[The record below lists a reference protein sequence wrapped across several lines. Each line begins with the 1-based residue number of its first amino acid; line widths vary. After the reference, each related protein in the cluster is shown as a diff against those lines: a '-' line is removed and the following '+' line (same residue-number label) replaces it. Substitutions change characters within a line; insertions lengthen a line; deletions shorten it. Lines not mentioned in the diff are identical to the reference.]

1 MGFASHDQQLYTAQ
15 VISRKYKE
23 AILVFFISTAF
34 GWLIIGL
41 IWLALLA
48 WLWRR
53 EQRQLPTILAAADLL
68 AGGVLCLLTVGF
80 FWRTLSGDVYQPAD
94 GGDLVS
100 FLYPTYRFAAAQ
112 LQQWTLPLW
121 NPHLY
126 GGAPFISD
134 IQAGFLYP
142 PNLLLFLLWPDF
154 PYQAMQWLTIGHLY
168 WAGLGLYVF
177 LRTWPWRPGQSLSRP
192 AALFGA
198 LAFQFS
204 DPLLIHLGNLNL
216 IAVLSWLPWTL
227 AAYHQALTQQSR
239 RWLALAVLLFAIST
253 YAGHAQ
259 STFYVALTIAL
270 YTTGY
275 WVLDIR
281 DKESAG
287 RSYQH
292 LLSISQY
299 PIVFY
304 LLAALLTAPILLPA
318 LELARFTERSS
329 FTYQDT
335 VAFSLAPTQVI
346 GLLTPG
352 FFGRGPALHWS
363 LWSRVETPYA
373 GVATVLLALG
383 AFFLADQTTR
393 RRLLLW
399 AGIALFGFVTALGI
413 YAIVHGWLTAFLPL
427 FGQFRAPARALVLW
441 TLAVAVLGA
450 IGVELVAATV
460 TKPLTEQTGWRTWQ
474 SLLQRGAFILLGIVL
489 PLLYVA
495 LLLTQENETAFLRT
509 SIAALALTLVVLFW
523 LATWAV
529 VALHWSGWLGAQGQA
544 IALITL
550 LFFDLSATGAYTDIS
565 SSDPTLGFQQPEIV
579 NFLRSDPDLARIDT
593 LTDINALWQP
603 DAAALHGL
611 QDVGGIANPLMLAQW
626 RTLWASLGGRQTALY
641 DMLNIEYV
649 IVKDGTPLPE
659 GKFQLAFD
667 APGPLAVYRNETPL
681 PRAWL
686 VHEIQTVEST
696 AQAYTALQAPT
707 FEPRQQ
713 AILVADPALPTLAP
727 ATAEEQVQI
736 THYGS
741 NEITLAVNSSAP
753 ALLVLSEIWYPG
765 WQATV
770 NGVSQPLWQA
780 NGALRALPVPGGQST
795 VLLKFA
801 PLSWRLGLVGLGI
814 GCVLLLLVSL
824 GWRWQ
829 RRSRTG

>member
-1 MGFASHDQQLYTAQ
+1 VYTAG

-34 GWLIIGL
+34 GWLLIGL

-53 EQRQLPTILAAADLL
+53 EQRQQKIPIAAADLL
-68 AGGVLCLLTVGF
+68 AGGILCLLTVGF

-134 IQAGFLYP
+134 IQAGFLYL
-142 PNLLLFLLWPDF
+142 PNLLLFVLWPEF
-154 PYQAMQWLTIGHLY
+154 PYQAMQWLSIGHLY
-168 WAGLGLYVF
+168 WAGLGVYVF
-177 LRTWPWRPGQSLSRP
+177 LRTWQWRPGQSLSQP

-216 IAVLSWLPWTL
+216 IAVLSWLPWILT
-227 AAYHQALTQQSR
+227 AYHQALTHRSR
-239 RWLALAVLLFAIST
+239 RWLALASLLFAIST

-259 STFYVALTIAL
+259 STFYVALTLAL
-270 YTTGY
+270 YTIGY
-275 WVLDIR
+275 WVLDRR
-281 DKESAG
+281 DQESAG
-287 RSYQH
+287 SAYQS
-292 LLSISQY
+292 LLSNIQY
-299 PIVFY
+299 PILFY
-304 LLAALLTAPILLPA
+304 LLTALLTAPILLPA
-318 LELARFTERSS
+318 LELTRFTERSS

-373 GVATVLLALG
+373 GVATLLLALG
-383 AFFLADQTTR
+383 ALFLADQTTR
-393 RRLLLW
+393 RRLLIW

-413 YAIVHGWLTAFLPL
+413 YAIIHGWLTALLPL
-427 FGQFRAPARALVLW
+427 FGQFRAPARALLLW
-441 TLAVAVLGA
+441 TLGIAVLGA
-450 IGVELVAATV
+450 LGIDLVAATV
-460 TKPLTEQTGWRTWQ
+460 AKQLSGQTGWRAWQ
-474 SLLQRGAFILLGIVL
+474 SLLQRGAFTLLGVVV
-489 PLLYVA
+489 PLVYVA
-495 LLLTQENETAFLRT
+495 LLLTQENETAFLRA
-509 SIAALALTLVVLFW
+509 SLAALALTFVALFW

-529 VALHWSGWLGAQGQA
+529 AALHWSGWLNAQGQA
-544 IALITL
+544 IALVAL

-565 SSDPTLGFQQPEIV
+565 SSDPTTGFQHPELV
-579 NFLRSDPDLARIDT
+579 NFLRSDPELARIDT
-593 LTDINALWQP
+593 LTDINDLWQP

-611 QDVGGIANPLMLAQW
+611 QDVGGIANPLMLESW
-626 RTLWASLGGRQTALY
+626 RMMWASLGGRQTALY
-641 DMLNIEYV
+641 DLLN
-649 IVKDGTPLPE
+649 VKYILVEDGTPLPE
-659 GKFQLAFD
+659 GKFELAFD
-667 APGPLAVYRNETPL
+667 APGPLVVYQNRTPL

-686 VHEIQTVEST
+686 VHEIATVENN

-707 FEPRQQ
+707 FDPRQL
-713 AILVADPALPTLAP
+713 AILVADPSLPALAP
-727 ATAEEQVQI
+727 AAADEQVQM

-741 NEITLAVNSSAP
+741 NEMTLAVNSSAP
-753 ALLVLSEIWYPG
+753 ALLVLSELWYPG

-770 NGVSQPLWQA
+770 NGVSEPIWQA
-780 NGALRALPVPGGQST
+780 NGALRAISVPDGQSAV
-795 VLLKFA
+795 VLRFA
-801 PLSWRLGLVGLGI
+801 PLSWRMGLAAFGVGL
-814 GCVLLLLVSL
+814 LLLLVISL
-824 GWRWQ
+824 RHFA
-829 RRSRTG
+829 RRSA

>member
-1 MGFASHDQQLYTAQ
+1 M
-15 VISRKYKE
+15 R
-23 AILVFFISTAF
+23 VFFTSTAF
-34 GWLIIGL
+34 GWLLIGFV
-41 IWLALLA
+41 WLGLMA

-53 EQRQLPTILAAADLL
+53 EQRRQFTLIAAADLL
-68 AGGVLCLLTVGF
+68 AGGILCLLTIGF

-168 WAGLGLYVF
+168 GAGLGLYVF
-177 LRTWPWRPGQSLSRP
+177 LRTWQWQPGQPLSRP

-216 IAVLSWLPWTL
+216 IAVLSWLPWIL
-227 AAYHQALTQQSR
+227 VAYHQALTYRNR
-239 RWLALAVLLFAIST
+239 RWLVLAAVLFAIST

-259 STFYVALTIAL
+259 SSFYVALTIAL
-270 YTTGY
+270 YTIGY
-275 WVLDIR
+275 WLLGNDDGNLTR
-281 DKESAG
+281 KLH
-287 RSYQH
+287 SYPLSTIH
-292 LLSISQY
+292 YPLL
-299 PIVFY
+299 FY

-318 LELARFTERSS
+318 LELTRFTERSS

-335 VAFSLAPTQVI
+335 VAFSLAPTQAI

-352 FFGRGPALHWS
+352 FFGHGPALHWS

-373 GVATVLLALG
+373 GVATLLLALG
-383 AFFLADQTTR
+383 ALFLADQVTR

-399 AGIALFGFVTALGI
+399 AGIALFGFVMALGI
-413 YAIVHGWLTAFLPL
+413 YAIVHGWLTALLPL

-441 TLAVAVLGA
+441 TLGVAVLGA
-450 IGVELVAATV
+450 VGVDLVAATIA
-460 TKPLTEQTGWRTWQ
+460 KQLTAQSGWRTWQ
-474 SLLQRGAFILLGIVL
+474 HLLQRGAFILLGVVL
-489 PLLYVA
+489 PLVYVA
-495 LLLTQENETAFLRT
+495 LLLTQGNETAFLRA
-509 SIAALALTLVVLFW
+509 SVAALALAFVVFFW

-529 VALHWSGWLGAQGQA
+529 VALHSAGWLGAQGQA
-544 IALITL
+544 IALVAL

-565 SSDPTLGFQQPEIV
+565 SSDPTVGFQHPELV
-579 NFLRSDPDLARIDT
+579 NFLRRDPELARIDT
-593 LTDINALWQP
+593 LTDINELWQP
-603 DAAALHGL
+603 DTAVLHGL
-611 QDVGGIANPLMLAQW
+611 QDVGGIANPLMLGSW
-626 RTLWASLGGRQTALY
+626 RTLWANLGGRQTALY
-641 DMLNIEYV
+641 DMLNVKYV
-649 IVKDGTPLPE
+649 IVKDGTPLPA
-659 GKFQLAFD
+659 GKFELAFD
-667 APGPLAVYRNETPL
+667 APGPLAVYRNRTPL

-686 VHEIQTVEST
+686 VHESQTVDSN
-696 AQAYTALQAPT
+696 AQAYIALQAPT
-707 FEPRQQ
+707 FDPGQQ
-713 AILVADPALPTLAP
+713 AILVANSSLPSLAP
-727 ATAEEQVQI
+727 ATATEQVQI

-770 NGVSQPLWQA
+770 NGTSQPVLQA
-780 NGALRALPVPGGQST
+780 NGVLRAIPVSGGQST
-795 VLLKFA
+795 VLLKFT
-801 PLSWRLGLVGLGI
+801 PVSWRWGLVGFGV
-814 GCVLLLLVSL
+814 GCLLLLSL
-824 GWRWQ
+824 ALKVIR
-829 RRSRTG
+829 